1 MHAYDLA
8 GWGSLLSAEVGAA
21 AALTGL
27 LFVAISINLSSIV
40 ANPILPSRA
49 IDALCKLANVLMIA
63 SLGLVP
69 GISARLFGW
78 VALAIGLVA
87 WFIPTW
93 NQFMQLRQATAANDM
108 PALAQAAHKLRGSL
122 TTFGATRLAALCAQ
136 LESKAK
142 AGALPEPVAAL
153 RQLESELATVSQAL
167 AACKS
172 R

>member
-1 MHAYDLA
+1 M
-8 GWGSLLSAEVGAA
+8 AA
-21 AALTGL
+21 AVPDDVLDPAAMQALVELSNQSGGTL
-27 LFVAISINLSSIV
+27 LNAM
-40 ANPILPSRA
+40 
-49 IDALCKLANVLMIA
+49 IDAFLTEER
-63 SLGLVP
+63 P
-69 GISARLFGW
+69 T
-78 VALAIGLVA
+78 ALA
-87 WFIPTW
+87 
-93 NQFMQLRQATAANDM
+93 QLRQATAANDM

-142 AGALPEPVAAL
+142 AGALPEPAAAL

>member
-8 GWGSLLSAEVGAA
+8 GWGSLLSAEVSAA

-49 IDALCKLANVLMIA
+49 IDALCKLANVLLIA
-63 SLGLVP
+63 SLGLAP

-87 WFIPTW
+87 WFIPTY
-93 NQFMQLRQATAANDM
+93 NQFMQLREATANWNWREHKDWILTR
-108 PALAQAAHKLRGSL
+108 ALITQIATVPFLVMAISIELGAGGGLYWLLPGVLFSFIGGM
-122 TTFGATRLAALCAQ
+122 FGAWILLV
-136 LESKAK
+136 EI
-142 AGALPEPVAAL
+142 L
-153 RQLESELATVSQAL
+153 R
-167 AACKS
+167 
-172 R
+172 